1 MPIARPNT
9 ALDPTTWPDDWRDDW
24 EVKEHSSPQPQAW
37 HRSGLCFFFEYE
49 QVAEVGWSWVVYD
62 DDLSMSRLYE
72 LREEMG
78 EEAFT
83 RLCTLLG
90 RQAKARWQELGHTD
104 FMLGTQPP
112 ATA

>member
-1 MPIARPNT
+1 MSIARSDA
-9 ALDPTTWPDDWRDDW
+9 ALDPTAWPEAWRDDW
-24 EVKEHSSPQPQAW
+24 EMRELSRPQPQAW

-62 DDLSMSRLYE
+62 DDVSMSRLYE
-72 LREEMG
+72 LRDELG
-78 EEAFT
+78 EEPFT
-83 RLCTLLG
+83 DFCRLLG
-90 RQAKARWQELGHTD
+90 RQARTRWQELGHTD